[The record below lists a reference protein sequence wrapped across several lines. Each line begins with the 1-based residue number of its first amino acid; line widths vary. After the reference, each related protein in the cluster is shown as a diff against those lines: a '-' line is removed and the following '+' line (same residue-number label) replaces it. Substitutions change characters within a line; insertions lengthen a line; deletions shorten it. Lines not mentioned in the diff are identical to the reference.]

1 MKQKPI
7 FIVFEG
13 VEGSGKTTQAR
24 LLYERLKR
32 KRRAVIYTDEPGA
45 TLKGFQIRS
54 ILLEKDN
61 EELNPIAEFF
71 LFEADR
77 AHHIQ
82 QVIRPNLEKG
92 FDVICDRFSG
102 STFAYQGYGR
112 GLAAKHLKE
121 MQIAD
126 AFARQGV
133 APDLYILLDL
143 DPSRGLRRIKSSK
156 TRFEEEKL
164 EFHQKIR
171 KGFLKQARE
180 NPKQWLVIDAA
191 KSIDAIRDI
200 IWARVEKLISQKSPT
215 A

>member
-1 MKQKPI
+1 M
-7 FIVFEG
+7 VFEG

-32 KRRAVIYTDEPGA
+32 NKRAVIYTDEPGA

-54 ILLEKDN
+54 ILLERDG
-61 EELNPIAEFF
+61 EELDPVAEFF

-77 AHHIQ
+77 AHHIS

-92 FDVICDRFSG
+92 FDVICDRFSA

-112 GLAAKHLKE
+112 GLAAKNLRE
-121 MQIAD
+121 MERAD
-126 AFARQGV
+126 AFARQGIE
-133 APDLYILLDL
+133 PDLYILLDL
-143 DPSRGLRRIKSSK
+143 DPAKGLRRIKGSK
-156 TRFEEEKL
+156 TRFEEERL

-180 NPKQWLVIDAA
+180 NPKRWCVVDAA
-191 KSIDAIRDI
+191 KSVDAIRET
-200 IWARVEKLISQKSPT
+200 IWGRVEKLL
-215 A
+215 